1 MFSVNLHEFKPIQ
14 AMDCINLNMIIHKYE
29 LLPCLIG
36 AVYKYDPSTLLRIVG
51 QSLGCRKLVL
61 LGIFNL
67 PVFDFTK
74 YDVYYLLDLRN
85 CAEI

>member
-1 MFSVNLHEFKPIQ
+1 MHGIEEGPLDKLCE
-14 AMDCINLNMIIHKYE
+14 ACG
-29 LLPCLIG
+29 LLYIK
-36 AVYKYDPSTLLRIVG
+36 VREK
-51 QSLGCRKLVL
+51 LGCRKLVL

>member
-1 MFSVNLHEFKPIQ
+1 MLNKNLVKS
-14 AMDCINLNMIIHKYE
+14 NL
-29 LLPCLIG
+29 
-36 AVYKYDPSTLLRIVG
+36 TLG
-51 QSLGCRKLVL
+51 LGCRKLVL

>member
-1 MFSVNLHEFKPIQ
+1 MNFISL
-14 AMDCINLNMIIHKYE
+14 
-29 LLPCLIG
+29 
-36 AVYKYDPSTLLRIVG
+36 TLLFIHTYKLDHWVDILITTLSIYLVRDM
-51 QSLGCRKLVL
+51 LGCRKLVL